1 MDNPFTDLRWVG
13 AARPLRYKKKLVK
26 GIHMTFVSPSNF
38 APFFVGLVLA
48 AFSSGCGR
56 AEFAFSPSAFAQTNP
71 PTVCA
76 PFDPGNPGSDQTG
89 LAGRIK
95 YLEATQARVTNVGD
109 LLANGKDAGVQL
121 VLNSLDV
128 PTVRFTQGF
137 VDSGTSAPLKTSA
150 GAVLNEWFAIDVRSE
165 LILSDSETDGFY
177 QLAFLSDDGAVL
189 DIDATL
195 TAAGTR
201 LIDNDGEHSTR
212 MGCASKAVYLK
223 KSETRPIR
231 VKYFQGPREHISL
244 TLMWR
249 KVAAENAA
257 KDVLCGASG
266 NDYFWNSNVTP
277 SAPTAKYNELVS
289 RGWKIPRAKNFILP
303 PDVRTN
309 PCSKTN

>member
-1 MDNPFTDLRWVG
+1 M
-13 AARPLRYKKKLVK
+13 K
-26 GIHMTFVSPSNF
+26 GINMVNVSQSNF
-38 APFFVGLVLA
+38 ALVSVGLSLA
-48 AFSSGCGR
+48 ALSSGCGR
-56 AEFAFSPSAFAQTNP
+56 AEFSFSPTAFAQTNP

-76 PFDPGNPGSDQTG
+76 PFDPANPGGDHTG

-95 YLEATQARVTNVGD
+95 YLEDSQARVTSVGA
-109 LLANGKDAGVQL
+109 LLASGKDAGVQL
-121 VLNSLDV
+121 VLNSLNV

-137 VDSGTSAPLKTSA
+137 VDSATNVPLKTSA
-150 GAVLNEWFAIDVRSE
+150 GTVLNEWFAIDVRSE
-165 LILSDSETDGFY
+165 LILSDNETDGFY
-177 QLAFLSDDGAVL
+177 QLALVSDDGAVL

-201 LIDNDGEHSTR
+201 LIDNDGEHETR

-249 KVAAENAA
+249 KVSAENSA
-257 KDVLCGASG
+257 KDALCGTGG
-266 NDYFWNSNVTP
+266 NYYFWDSNVTP
-277 SAPTAKYNELVS
+277 SAPTAKYNELMA
-289 RGWKIPRAKNFILP
+289 RGWKVPKAKNFILP

-309 PCSKTN
+309 PCAKTI